1 MKMDD
6 EYFRDKVLTLLPMFH
21 NLAINLVGEDEPDIV
36 DILQQIARDAAEE
49 QRHKCYS
56 YCESNKSHTC
66 FQCNKKLEI
75 PNVYWCFTHH
85 KSVRKNTKEKGCWT
99 PRKRKEGA

>member
-36 DILQQIARDAAEE
+36 DILQQIARDAAGE
-49 QRHKCYS
+49 QRGKCS
-56 YCESNKSHTC
+56 GLCQMHICDCCS
-66 FQCNKKLEI
+66 KKLDI
-75 PNVYWCFTHH
+75 PN
-85 KSVRKNTKEKGCWT
+85 
-99 PRKRKEGA
+99 A